1 MTDRQNLQGNDA
13 CALGAIAAGCRF
25 YGGYPIGGQTLQL
38 SAKIRAVALL
48 RAGRT
53 IALALD
59 QRMASR
65 LRGFPQSG
73 EGLKLDE
80 GACP

>member
-1 MTDRQNLQGNDA
+1 MTDRQNLQGNPA

-25 YGGYPIGGQTLQL
+25 YGGYPIGGQGLQL
-38 SAKIRAVALL
+38 SAKILAAALL
-48 RAGRT
+48 RVAWT
-53 IALALD
+53 IALALG

-73 EGLKLDE
+73 EGLKLAQ